1 MSPFAH
7 HLHELRM
14 RHGIRQ
20 NELAELI
27 GYDQTYISAL
37 EVGLKGPPTPEFVD
51 KLVEGLAL
59 SRSEEDALRSAA
71 EVSDRKLVLDADTH
85 PEIYLMLAALK
96 RRLRELH
103 PAQARMIRELVDLP
117 DTVRQQ
123 EHEPVKR
130 LRRRKTEEGARM

>member
-1 MSPFAH
+1 
-7 HLHELRM
+7 M

-59 SRSEEDALRSAA
+59 SRAEEAALRSAA
-71 EVSDRKLVLDADTH
+71 EVSDRKLVLDADSH

>member
-1 MSPFAH
+1 
-7 HLHELRM
+7 M

-59 SRSEEDALRSAA
+59 SRAEEAALRSAA
-71 EVSDRKLVLDADTH
+71 EVSDRKLVLDADSH

-123 EHEPVKR
+123 EQEPVKR

>member
-1 MSPFAH
+1 
-7 HLHELRM
+7 M

-59 SRSEEDALRSAA
+59 SRAEEVALRSAA
-71 EVSDRKLVLDADTH
+71 EVSDRKLVLDADSH

>member
-1 MSPFAH
+1 
-7 HLHELRM
+7 M

-51 KLVEGLAL
+51 KLVEGLSL
-59 SRSEEDALRSAA
+59 SRSEEAALRSAA
-71 EVSDRKLVLDADTH
+71 EVSDRKLVLDADSH

-123 EHEPVKR
+123 EQEPVKR

>member
-1 MSPFAH
+1 
-7 HLHELRM
+7 M

-51 KLVEGLAL
+51 KLVEGLSL
-59 SRSEEDALRSAA
+59 SGSEEAALRGAA
-71 EVSDRKLVLDADTH
+71 EVSDRKLVLDADSH

-123 EHEPVKR
+123 EQEPVKR

>member
-1 MSPFAH
+1 
-7 HLHELRM
+7 M

-59 SRSEEDALRSAA
+59 SRTEEAALRCAA
-71 EVSDRKLVLDADTH
+71 EVSDRKLVLDADSH

-123 EHEPVKR
+123 EQEPVKR

>member
-1 MSPFAH
+1 
-7 HLHELRM
+7 M

-51 KLVEGLAL
+51 KLIEGLAL
-59 SRSEEDALRSAA
+59 SRAEEAALRSAA
-71 EVSDRKLVLDADTH
+71 EVSDRKLVLDADSH

-117 DTVRQQ
+117 DTVRQL

>member
-1 MSPFAH
+1 
-7 HLHELRM
+7 M

-59 SRSEEDALRSAA
+59 SRTEEAALRSAA
-71 EVSDRKLVLDADTH
+71 EVSDRKLVLDADSH
-85 PEIYLMLAALK
+85 PEIYLMLATLK

-123 EHEPVKR
+123 EQEPVKR

>member
-1 MSPFAH
+1 
-7 HLHELRM
+7 M

-59 SRSEEDALRSAA
+59 SRTEEAALRSAA
-71 EVSDRKLVLDADTH
+71 EVSDRKLVLDADSH

-103 PAQARMIRELVDLP
+103 PAQARMIRELIDLP

-123 EHEPVKR
+123 EQEPVKR